1 MQPGTDIKRLKL
13 FATFLSLLIVGTLA
27 VATAAG
33 FAAVGR
39 INTVQGD
46 MDRFHAGAE
55 TKGLHLAQ
63 IRSAFGYGGFI
74 HKFKNFVLRQDDR
87 LVSAIEDDIRTLRA
101 AAAGFEAAG
110 VSEEEAAALTTLR
123 TVIDQY
129 ETKLEVAKRSSRSGL
144 SPAKTDKRV
153 KVDDR
158 PALEAIAVLE
168 RAWLGDYGIDRQSLW
183 KSIKRE
189 TAAIRLGLWLLPVLA
204 LIAVAIIWFH
214 RRLLIEIGSRVQ
226 AERDREQR
234 LRLIVDNAVSGIITM
249 DKHGTIESFNPA
261 AERLFGYGAEDVIGQ
276 NVRMLMP
283 EPDRSGHDGYLG
295 NYLRSGEAK
304 IIGIGREV
312 NGLRKDGTVFP
323 LELGISELIIDG
335 KRIFAG
341 VVTDITER
349 RRAADALKKAR
360 DELEL
365 RVTERTRKLIEE
377 VAERKQAERALRES
391 EERFRTVVDHSPTK
405 IHIKDAQGRY
415 TLINREAE
423 KLFGVTDEEG
433 RGKTSHELFPKEIA
447 DSFTAH
453 DRAVL
458 ESGRTVEGEEEWQ
471 REDGLHRYLT
481 VKFPIRDAAGEIVA
495 VGAIGTD
502 ITERALLQEQ
512 LAAAQKMEALG
523 QLTGGVA
530 HEFNN
535 LLMVIAANLQ
545 LLEEEVEGMEIPTRR
560 VQKALKTA
568 FKGGE
573 LTQHMLSYV
582 GRQALSPKVI
592 DINAFVADTVQ
603 MLRPMVGETIAI
615 ETVTDDDLWPVSV
628 DPGGLDSALLNLVI
642 NARDALPDGGK
653 ITIETANLRV
663 DRAAAARRPYKV
675 VPGDYVMLAVVDN
688 GTGMTPDV
696 AERAFDPFFTTKD
709 IGKGTG
715 LGLSRVFGFVR
726 RQSGGYIDI
735 ESAPRRGTTV
745 RLYLPRVQAGVGET
759 PEPAEAPEE
768 PVRGGAIVLVVE
780 DNTEVLGVTVELLEK
795 LGYRVFYANNGR
807 DALTLSEKAD
817 RIDLL
822 LTDVVMP
829 GGMSGVELARAV
841 QRTRPAIRVIFMS
854 GYPDE
859 ATATEGVPESGAPLL
874 HKPFKTGELAR
885 VINEVL
891 EGGQDRRTMCA

>member
-13 FATFLSLLIVGTLA
+13 FATFLLLLIVGTLA
-27 VATAAG
+27 VATAIG
-33 FAAVGR
+33 FAAIGR

-46 MDRFHAGAE
+46 LDRFHAGAE
-55 TKGLHLAQ
+55 TKGRHLAQ

-87 LVSAIEDDIRTLRA
+87 LVTAIEGDIQKLRA
-101 AAAGFEAAG
+101 AAADFEAVG
-110 VSEEEAAALTTLR
+110 VSEEEAAALTKLR

-129 ETKLEVAKRSSRSGL
+129 EMKLEVAKRSSRSGL
-144 SPAKTDKRV
+144 SPAETDRRV

-158 PALEAIAVLE
+158 PALEAIGVLE
-168 RAWLGDYGIDRQSLW
+168 RAWLGVYGIDKQSLW
-183 KSIKRE
+183 KSVNRG

-214 RRLLIEIGSRVQ
+214 RRLLIEIGTRTQ

-234 LRLIVDNAVSGIITM
+234 LRLVVDNAVSGIIST
-249 DKHGTIESFNPA
+249 DEHGTIESFNPA
-261 AERLFGYGAEDVIGQ
+261 AEHLFGYGAEGVIGR
-276 NVRMLMP
+276 NVKMLMP

-304 IIGIGREV
+304 IIGIRREV
-312 NGLRKDGTVFP
+312 DGRRKDGTIFP

-335 KRIFAG
+335 ERIFTG
-341 VVTDITER
+341 IVTDITER

-360 DELEL
+360 DEIEL
-365 RVTERTRKLIEE
+365 RVTERTKELIEE

-391 EERFRTVVDHSPTK
+391 EERCRAVVDNSPTAISLKDTEGRYLLANKRYEEWFGISRGEIAGKTCYDFYPEERADIISDQDRKALATGAVSERTVKTVFADGTTHTM
-405 IHIKDAQGRY
+405 
-415 TLINREAE
+415 L
-423 KLFGVTDEEG
+423 VT
-433 RGKTSHELFPKEIA
+433 
-447 DSFTAH
+447 
-453 DRAVL
+453 
-458 ESGRTVEGEEEWQ
+458 
-471 REDGLHRYLT
+471 
-481 VKFPIRDAAGEIVA
+481 KFPIPGSDGKPVA
-495 VGAIGTD
+495 ICGIHTD
-502 ITERALLQEQ
+502 ITERIVLQEK
-512 LAAAQKMEALG
+512 LAGAQKMEALG

-535 LLMVIAANLQ
+535 LLMVITANLQ
-545 LLEEEVEGMEIPTRR
+545 LLEEEIKGMKSPTRR
-560 VQKALKTA
+560 VRKALKSA

-592 DINAFVADTVQ
+592 DVNAFVADTVQ

-615 ETVTDDDLWPVSV
+615 ETVMGDDVWPVSI
-628 DPGGLDSALLNLVI
+628 DPGGLDSTLLNLVI

-653 ITIETANLRV
+653 IIIETANFRL
-663 DRAAAARRPYKV
+663 DEAAAARLPYKV
-675 VPGDYVMLAVVDN
+675 VPGDYVILAVVDN

-709 IGKGTG
+709 IGKGIG

-745 RLYLPRVQAGVGET
+745 RLYLPRVQAGAGET
-759 PEPAEAPEE
+759 PEPAEATEE
-768 PVRGGAIVLVVE
+768 PVRGGATVLVVE
-780 DNTEVLGVTVELLEK
+780 DNTEVLGATVELLEK
-795 LGYRVFYANNGR
+795 LGYRVLYANNGR

-829 GGMSGVELARAV
+829 GGMNGVELARAI
-841 QRTRPAIRVIFMS
+841 QRTRPTTKVVFMS

-874 HKPFKTGELAR
+874 RKPFKTGELAR

-891 EGGQDRRTMCA
+891 EGG